1 MLLRIKYKLHLIL
14 LLLIQSSQLIGQSSD
29 EKTSSVIESSNLIGK
44 TINFSNETNYNYLI
58 SVIFKEN
65 YGATKKTGIAKFPSD
80 KFSDYPEIAVLLEK
94 NFIIND
100 TIEDYYFI
108 AKNGISDRVVI
119 KLNDVLLQNTNNQ
132 KDFKEVGESS
142 YYTGRF
148 SEFVIPKSIIIN
160 GVNTL
165 QIFVLKTTSTPIF
178 HGDIYLK
185 KNDSELKDLESKEI
199 NLNGDWTYTVYSENL
214 SNFKTGGLD
223 ANVTSVFPNYDFNE
237 EKFASSSFDDN
248 DWSTTDFPNSFALIF
263 SRQQIDGAVW
273 FRKKINF
280 TEKPKEDYLFEVL
293 DGIDDVDFLYVNGQ
307 LVGSTNCYNC
317 PRRYK
322 IPKEYMQKENIF
334 TLLVIDNHGPG
345 GIRSPIKIKT
355 SKQSIDISNGWKFKL
370 IFDLNIVL
378 FIKDHKEVSNPF
390 ESINYSFIDY
400 DGNAVQRSKLAE
412 IIGIKIGKDYETPF
426 YLLLLITL
434 ILIIVSAI
442 FIYRNFTYKLN
453 KKEDQTNFSSND
465 NTLSSRILIRSGRT
479 DHNIE
484 INSISLVEAK
494 KDYVKISTT
503 DNSYLVRNNLK
514 VFLEQLP
521 ENILIRVNKSQAIN
535 INQIDRIKKNIIYTK
550 NDISFK
556 IGKSYTKKVS
566 QLLK

>member
-14 LLLIQSSQLIGQSSD
+14 LLLIQSSHLIGQSSG
-29 EKTSSVIESSNLIGK
+29 EKTSLVIESTNLVNK
-44 TINFSNETNYNYLI
+44 TESYNDEKSYNDLI
-58 SVIFKEN
+58 SIIFKDD
-65 YGATKKTGIAKFPSD
+65 YGVIKNTGVAKFPSD
-80 KFSDYPEIAVLLEK
+80 TFSDYPEIAVLFEK
-94 NFIIND
+94 NFILND
-100 TIEDYYFI
+100 TISDYFFI

-119 KLNDVLLQNTNNQ
+119 KFNDAILQNTNNQ

-142 YYTGRF
+142 YHTGRF

-293 DGIDDVDFLYVNGQ
+293 DGIDDVDFLFVNGQ

-334 TLLVIDNHGPG
+334 TLLIIDNYGLG
-345 GIRSPIKIKT
+345 GLSGPIKIKT
-355 SKQSIDISNGWKFKL
+355 SKQSIDISKGWKFKL
-370 IFDLNIVL
+370 IFDIKKIH
-378 FIKDHKEVSNPF
+378 FIEIYKEISNPF
-390 ESINYSFIDY
+390 ESSNYSFIDFN
-400 DGNAVQRSKLAE
+400 GNAIQNSKVAE
-412 IIGIKIGKDYETPF
+412 MMGIKIGKDYETPF

-465 NTLSSRILIRSGRT
+465 NILSSRILIRSGRT

-484 INSISLVEAK
+484 INSISLIEAK

-521 ENILIRVNKSQAIN
+521 ENILIRINKSQAIN
-535 INQIDRIKKNIIYTK
+535 INQIDRIKKNIIYAK
-550 NDISFK
+550 SDVSFK
-556 IGKSYTKKVS
+556 IDKSYIKTVN
-566 QLLK
+566 QILK

>member
-1 MLLRIKYKLHLIL
+1 MLLRTKYKLRLIL
-14 LLLIQSSQLIGQSSD
+14 IILIQSSQLIGQSSD

-44 TINFSNETNYNYLI
+44 TISLSNETNYNYLI

-65 YGATKKTGIAKFPSD
+65 SGATKKTGIAKFPSD

-100 TIEDYYFI
+100 TISDYYFI

-119 KLNDVLLQNTNNQ
+119 KFNDVLLQNTNNQ
-132 KDFKEVGESS
+132 KNFKEVGESS
-142 YYTGRF
+142 DYTERF
-148 SEFVIPKSIIIN
+148 SEFIIPKSIIIN

-214 SNFKTGGLD
+214 SNFKTGGVD
-223 ANVTSVFPNYDFNE
+223 ANVTSVFHNYDFNE

-293 DGIDDVDFLYVNGQ
+293 DGIDDADFLYVNGQ

-334 TLLVIDNHGPG
+334 TLLIIDNYGLG
-345 GIRSPIKIKT
+345 GLTGPIKIKT
-355 SKQSIDISNGWKFKL
+355 SKQSIDISKGWKFKL
-370 IFDLNIVL
+370 IFDIKKIH
-378 FIKDHKEVSNPF
+378 FIEIYKEISNPF
-390 ESINYSFIDY
+390 ESGNYSFIDFN
-400 DGNAVQRSKLAE
+400 GNAIQKLKVAE
-412 IIGIKIGKDYETPF
+412 MMGIKIDKDYETPF

-442 FIYRNFTYKLN
+442 FIYRNFTYKSN
-453 KKEDQTNFSSND
+453 KKENQTNFRPND
-465 NTLSSRILIRSGRT
+465 NILSRRILIRSGRS

-484 INSISLVEAK
+484 VNSISLIEAK
-494 KDYVKISTT
+494 KDYVKILTT

-521 ENILIRVNKSQAIN
+521 TNIIIRINKSQAIN
-535 INQIDRIKKNIIYTK
+535 INQIDRIKKNIVYSK
-550 NDISFK
+550 NDSSFK
-556 IGKSYTKKVS
+556 IGQSYTKKVN
-566 QLLK
+566 QILK

>member
-1 MLLRIKYKLHLIL
+1 MLLRTKYKLRLIL
-14 LLLIQSSQLIGQSSD
+14 IILIQSSQLIGQSSD

-44 TINFSNETNYNYLI
+44 TISFSNETNYNYLI

-65 YGATKKTGIAKFPSD
+65 SGATKKTGIAKFPSD

-100 TIEDYYFI
+100 TISDYYFI

-119 KLNDVLLQNTNNQ
+119 KFNDVLLQNTNNQ

-293 DGIDDVDFLYVNGQ
+293 DGIDDADFLYVNGQ

-334 TLLVIDNHGPG
+334 TLLIIDNYGLG
-345 GIRSPIKIKT
+345 GLTGPIKIKT
-355 SKQSIDISNGWKFKL
+355 SKQSIDISKGWKFKL
-370 IFDLNIVL
+370 IFDIKKIH
-378 FIKDHKEVSNPF
+378 FIEIYKEISNPF
-390 ESINYSFIDY
+390 ESGNYSFIDFN
-400 DGNAVQRSKLAE
+400 GNAIQKLKVAE
-412 IIGIKIGKDYETPF
+412 MMGIKIDKDYETPF

-442 FIYRNFTYKLN
+442 FIYRNFTYKSN
-453 KKEDQTNFSSND
+453 KKENQTNFRPND
-465 NTLSSRILIRSGRT
+465 NILSRRILIRSGRS

-484 INSISLVEAK
+484 VNSISLIEAK
-494 KDYVKISTT
+494 KDYVKILTT

-556 IGKSYTKKVS
+556 IGKSYTKTVN

>member
-1 MLLRIKYKLHLIL
+1 LLLRTKYKLRLIL
-14 LLLIQSSQLIGQSSD
+14 IILIQSSQLIGQSSD

-44 TINFSNETNYNYLI
+44 TISLSNETNYNYLI

-65 YGATKKTGIAKFPSD
+65 SGATKKTGIAKFPSD

-100 TIEDYYFI
+100 TISDYYFI

-119 KLNDVLLQNTNNQ
+119 KFNDVLLQNTNNQ
-132 KDFKEVGESS
+132 KNFKEVGESS
-142 YYTGRF
+142 DYTERF
-148 SEFVIPKSIIIN
+148 SEFIIPKSIIIN

-165 QIFVLKTTSTPIF
+165 QIFVLKTTFTPIF

-214 SNFKTGGLD
+214 SNFKTGGVD
-223 ANVTSVFPNYDFNE
+223 ANVTSVFTNYDFNE

-293 DGIDDVDFLYVNGQ
+293 DGIDDADFLYVNGQ

-334 TLLVIDNHGPG
+334 TLLIIDNYGLG
-345 GIRSPIKIKT
+345 GLTGPIKIKT
-355 SKQSIDISNGWKFKL
+355 SKQSIDISKGWKFKL
-370 IFDLNIVL
+370 IFDIKKIH
-378 FIKDHKEVSNPF
+378 FIEIYKEISNPF
-390 ESINYSFIDY
+390 ESGNYSFIDFN
-400 DGNAVQRSKLAE
+400 GNAIQKLKVAE
-412 IIGIKIGKDYETPF
+412 MMGIKIDKDYETPF

-442 FIYRNFTYKLN
+442 FIYRNFTYKSN
-453 KKEDQTNFSSND
+453 KKENQTNFRPND
-465 NTLSSRILIRSGRT
+465 NILSRRILIRSGRS

-484 INSISLVEAK
+484 VNSISLIEAK
-494 KDYVKISTT
+494 KDYVKILTT

-521 ENILIRVNKSQAIN
+521 TNIIIRINKSQAIN
-535 INQIDRIKKNIIYTK
+535 INQIDRIKKNIVYSK
-550 NDISFK
+550 NDSSFK
-556 IGKSYTKKVS
+556 IGQSYTKKVN
-566 QLLK
+566 QILK

>member
-1 MLLRIKYKLHLIL
+1 LLLRTKYKLRLIL
-14 LLLIQSSQLIGQSSD
+14 IILIQSSQLIGQSSD

-44 TINFSNETNYNYLI
+44 TISFSNETNYNYLI

-334 TLLVIDNHGPG
+334 TLLIIDNYGLG
-345 GIRSPIKIKT
+345 GLSGPIKIKT
-355 SKQSIDISNGWKFKL
+355 SKQSIDISKGWKFKL
-370 IFDLNIVL
+370 IFDIKKIH
-378 FIKDHKEVSNPF
+378 FIEIYKEISNPF
-390 ESINYSFIDY
+390 ESSNYSFIDFN
-400 DGNAVQRSKLAE
+400 GNAIQNSKVAE
-412 IIGIKIGKDYETPF
+412 MMGIKIGKDYETPF

-521 ENILIRVNKSQAIN
+521 ENILIRINKSQAIN

-550 NDISFK
+550 NDISLK
-556 IGKSYTKKVS
+556 IGKSYTKTVN

>member
-1 MLLRIKYKLHLIL
+1 MLLRTKYKLRLIL
-14 LLLIQSSQLIGQSSD
+14 IILIQSSQLIGQSSD

-44 TINFSNETNYNYLI
+44 TISFSNETNYNYLI

-165 QIFVLKTTSTPIF
+165 QIFVLKTSLSPIF

-334 TLLVIDNHGPG
+334 TLLIIDNYGLG
-345 GIRSPIKIKT
+345 GLSGPIKIKT
-355 SKQSIDISNGWKFKL
+355 SKQSIDISKGWKFKL
-370 IFDLNIVL
+370 IFDIKKIH
-378 FIKDHKEVSNPF
+378 FIEIYKEISNPF
-390 ESINYSFIDY
+390 ESSNYSFIDFN
-400 DGNAVQRSKLAE
+400 GNAIQNSKVAE
-412 IIGIKIGKDYETPF
+412 MMGIKIGKDYETPF

-484 INSISLVEAK
+484 INSISLIEAK

-521 ENILIRVNKSQAIN
+521 ENILIRINKSQAIN

-556 IGKSYTKKVS
+556 IGKSYTKTVN

>member
-14 LLLIQSSQLIGQSSD
+14 LLLIQSSHLIGQSSG
-29 EKTSSVIESSNLIGK
+29 EKTWPVIESTNLVNK
-44 TINFSNETNYNYLI
+44 TESYNDEKNYNDLFSI
-58 SVIFKEN
+58 IFKDD
-65 YGATKKTGIAKFPSD
+65 YGDIKNTGVAKFPSD
-80 KFSDYPEIAVLLEK
+80 TFSDYPEIAVLFEK
-94 NFIIND
+94 NFIFND
-100 TIEDYYFI
+100 TISDYFFI

-119 KLNDVLLQNTNNQ
+119 KFNDAILQNTNNQ
-132 KDFKEVGESS
+132 KDFNEIGESM

-148 SEFVIPKSIIIN
+148 SEFIIPQSIIIN
-160 GVNTL
+160 GVNTI
-165 QIFVLKTTSTPIF
+165 QIFVLKTSLTPVF
-178 HGDIYLK
+178 NGDIYLIK
-185 KNDSELKDLESKEI
+185 DSELEDLEGTEI
-199 NLNGDWTYTVYSENL
+199 NLNGDWTYTIYSENL
-214 SNFKTGGLD
+214 SNFKTLPSH
-223 ANVTSVFPNYDFNE
+223 ATVIFSHYNFNE
-237 EKFASSSFDDN
+237 EKFTSSSFNDN
-248 DWSTTDFPNSFALIF
+248 NWGTTNFPNSFYRIF
-263 SRQQIDGAVW
+263 NRQQLDGAVW

-280 TEKPKEDYLFEVL
+280 NEKPKEDYVFEVL

-307 LVGSTNCYNC
+307 LIGNTNCFNC
-317 PRRYK
+317 PRQYI

-345 GIRSPIKIKT
+345 GVRGPIKIKT

-412 IIGIKIGKDYETPF
+412 IIGINFGDDYRANF
-426 YLLLLITL
+426 FLLLSITL
-434 ILIIVSAI
+434 ILIIVLAI
-442 FIYRNFTYKLN
+442 FLYKNFTYKLN

-465 NTLSSRILIRSGRT
+465 NLLSSRILIRSGRT

-484 INSISLVEAK
+484 INSISLIEAK

-556 IGKSYTKKVS
+556 IGKSYTKKVN

>member
-1 MLLRIKYKLHLIL
+1 MLLRIKYKWYLIL
-14 LLLIQSSQLIGQSSD
+14 LLLIQSSHLIGQSSD
-29 EKTSSVIESSNLIGK
+29 EKTSLVIESSNLIDKIGDYNVKK
-44 TINFSNETNYNYLI
+44 TYEDLI
-58 SVIFKEN
+58 SIIFKDD
-65 YGATKKTGIAKFPSD
+65 YGVIKDSGVVKFPSD
-80 KFSDYPEIAVLLEK
+80 KFSDYPEIAVLFEK
-94 NFIIND
+94 NFILND
-100 TIEDYYFI
+100 TISDYFFI

-119 KLNDVLLQNTNNQ
+119 KFNDALLQNTNNQ
-132 KDFKEVGESS
+132 KHFNEIGESMH
-142 YYTGRF
+142 YTGRF
-148 SEFVIPKSIIIN
+148 SEFVIPQSIIKN
-160 GVNTL
+160 GVNTI
-165 QIFVLKTTSTPIF
+165 QIFVLKTSLTPIF

-185 KNDSELKDLESKEI
+185 KDSELEDLEGTEI
-199 NLNGDWTYTVYSENL
+199 NLNGDWTYTIYSENL
-214 SNFKTGGLD
+214 SNFKTLPSH
-223 ANVTSVFPNYDFNE
+223 ATVIFSHYNFNE
-237 EKFASSSFDDN
+237 EKFTSSSFN
-248 DWSTTDFPNSFALIF
+248 DKNWGNTNFPNSFGRIF
-263 SRQQIDGAVW
+263 NRQQLDGAVW

-280 TEKPKEDYLFEVL
+280 NEKPKEDYVFEVL

-307 LVGSTNCYNC
+307 LIGNTNCFNC
-317 PRRYK
+317 PRQYI

-334 TLLVIDNHGPG
+334 TLLVIDHHGPG
-345 GIRSPIKIKT
+345 GVRGPITIKT

-412 IIGIKIGKDYETPF
+412 IIGINFGDDYRANF
-426 YLLLLITL
+426 YLLLSITL
-434 ILIIVSAI
+434 ILIIVLAI
-442 FIYRNFTYKLN
+442 FLYRNFTDKLS

-465 NTLSSRILIRSGRT
+465 NILSSRILIRSGRT

-484 INSISLVEAK
+484 INSISLIEAK

-550 NDISFK
+550 NDISLK
-556 IGKSYTKKVS
+556 IGKSYTKTVN
-566 QLLK
+566 QVLK

>member
-14 LLLIQSSQLIGQSSD
+14 LLLIQSSHLIGQKSE
-29 EKTSSVIESSNLIGK
+29 EKTSLVIESTNLINK
-44 TINFSNETNYNYLI
+44 TESYNDEKSFNDLI
-58 SVIFKEN
+58 SIIFKDG
-65 YGATKKTGIAKFPSD
+65 YGVIKNTGEAKFPSD
-80 KFSDYPEIAVLLEK
+80 TFSDYPEIAVLLEK

-100 TIEDYYFI
+100 TIKDYYFI
-108 AKNGISDRVVI
+108 VKNGISDRVVI
-119 KLNDVLLQNTNNQ
+119 KFNDAFLQNTNNQ
-132 KDFKEVGESS
+132 KDFNEIGESTH
-142 YYTGRF
+142 YTGRF
-148 SEFVIPKSIIIN
+148 SEFIIPQSIIIN
-160 GVNTL
+160 GVNTIQL
-165 QIFVLKTTSTPIF
+165 FVLKTSLTPIF

-185 KNDSELKDLESKEI
+185 KDSELEDLEGTEI
-199 NLNGDWTYTVYSENL
+199 NLNGDWTYTIYSENL
-214 SNFKTGGLD
+214 SNFKTLPSH
-223 ANVTSVFPNYDFNE
+223 ATVIFSHYNFNE
-237 EKFASSSFDDN
+237 EKFTSSSFNDN
-248 DWSTTDFPNSFALIF
+248 NWGTTNFPNSFERIF
-263 SRQQIDGAVW
+263 NRQQLDGAVW

-280 TEKPKEDYLFEVL
+280 NEKPKEDYVFEVL

-307 LVGSTNCYNC
+307 LIGNTNCFNC
-317 PRRYK
+317 PRRYI

-334 TLLVIDNHGPG
+334 TLLMIDNHGPG
-345 GIRSPIKIKT
+345 GVRGPIKIKT

-412 IIGIKIGKDYETPF
+412 IIGINIGDDYRAKF
-426 YLLLLITL
+426 YLLLSITL
-434 ILIIVSAI
+434 ILIIVLAI
-442 FIYRNFTYKLN
+442 FLYRNFTDKLN
-453 KKEDQTNFSSND
+453 KKEDQTNFSSN
-465 NTLSSRILIRSGRT
+465 NNILSSRILIRSGRT

-484 INSISLVEAK
+484 INSISLIEAK

-556 IGKSYTKKVS
+556 IGKSYTKTVN

>member
-1 MLLRIKYKLHLIL
+1 MLLRTKYKLRLIL
-14 LLLIQSSQLIGQSSD
+14 IILIQSSQLIGQSSD

-44 TINFSNETNYNYLI
+44 TISLSNETNYNYLI

-65 YGATKKTGIAKFPSD
+65 SGATKKTGIAKFPSD

-100 TIEDYYFI
+100 TISDYYFI

-119 KLNDVLLQNTNNQ
+119 KFNDVLLQNTNNQ
-132 KDFKEVGESS
+132 KNFKEVGESS
-142 YYTGRF
+142 DYTERF
-148 SEFVIPKSIIIN
+148 SEFIIPKSIIIN

-165 QIFVLKTTSTPIF
+165 QIFVLKTTFTPIF

-214 SNFKTGGLD
+214 SNFKTGGVD
-223 ANVTSVFPNYDFNE
+223 ANVTSVFTNYDFNE

-293 DGIDDVDFLYVNGQ
+293 DGIDDADFLYVNGQ

-334 TLLVIDNHGPG
+334 TLLIIDNYGLG
-345 GIRSPIKIKT
+345 GLTGPIKIKT
-355 SKQSIDISNGWKFKL
+355 SKQSIDISKGWKFKL
-370 IFDLNIVL
+370 IFDIKKIH
-378 FIKDHKEVSNPF
+378 FIEIYKEISNPF
-390 ESINYSFIDY
+390 ESGNYSFIDFN
-400 DGNAVQRSKLAE
+400 GNAIQKLKVAE
-412 IIGIKIGKDYETPF
+412 MMGIKIGKDYETPF

-442 FIYRNFTYKLN
+442 FIYRNFTYKSN
-453 KKEDQTNFSSND
+453 KKENQTNFSPND
-465 NTLSSRILIRSGRT
+465 NILSSRILIRSGRS

-484 INSISLVEAK
+484 VNSISLIEAK

-521 ENILIRVNKSQAIN
+521 TNIIIRINKSQAIN

-556 IGKSYTKKVS
+556 IGKSYTKTVN

>member
-1 MLLRIKYKLHLIL
+1 MH
-14 LLLIQSSQLIGQSSD
+14 
-29 EKTSSVIESSNLIGK
+29 
-44 TINFSNETNYNYLI
+44 
-58 SVIFKEN
+58 
-65 YGATKKTGIAKFPSD
+65 
-80 KFSDYPEIAVLLEK
+80 
-94 NFIIND
+94 
-100 TIEDYYFI
+100 
-108 AKNGISDRVVI
+108 
-119 KLNDVLLQNTNNQ
+119 
-132 KDFKEVGESS
+132 
-142 YYTGRF
+142 YTGRF
-148 SEFVIPKSIIIN
+148 SEFIIPQSIIIN
-160 GVNTL
+160 GVNTI
-165 QIFVLKTTSTPIF
+165 QIFVLKTSLTPIF

-185 KNDSELKDLESKEI
+185 KDSELEDLEGTEMS
-199 NLNGDWTYTVYSENL
+199 LNGDWTYTIYSENL
-214 SNFKTGGLD
+214 SNFKTLPSH
-223 ANVTSVFPNYDFNE
+223 ATVIFSHYNFNE
-237 EKFASSSFDDN
+237 EKFTSSSFNDN
-248 DWSTTDFPNSFALIF
+248 NWGNTNFPNSFERIF
-263 SRQQIDGAVW
+263 NRWQLDGAVW

-280 TEKPKEDYLFEVL
+280 NEKPKEDYVFEVL

-307 LVGSTNCYNC
+307 LIGNTNCFNC
-317 PRRYK
+317 PRQYI

-345 GIRSPIKIKT
+345 GVRGPIKIKT

-412 IIGIKIGKDYETPF
+412 IIGINIGDDYRANF
-426 YLLLLITL
+426 FLLLSITL
-434 ILIIVSAI
+434 IIIIVLAI
-442 FIYRNFTYKLN
+442 LIYKNFTYKLN

-465 NTLSSRILIRSGRT
+465 NILSSRILIRSGRT

-521 ENILIRVNKSQAIN
+521 ENILIRINKSQAIN

-550 NDISFK
+550 NDIFFK
-556 IGKSYTKKVS
+556 IGKSYTKTVN

>member
-1 MLLRIKYKLHLIL
+1 MRLIL
-14 LLLIQSSQLIGQSSD
+14 IILIQSSQLIGQSSD

-44 TINFSNETNYNYLI
+44 TISFSNETNYNYLI

-334 TLLVIDNHGPG
+334 TLLIIDNYGLG
-345 GIRSPIKIKT
+345 GLTGPIKIKT
-355 SKQSIDISNGWKFKL
+355 SKQSIDISKGWKFKL
-370 IFDLNIVL
+370 IFDIKKIH
-378 FIKDHKEVSNPF
+378 FIEIYKEISNPF
-390 ESINYSFIDY
+390 ESSNYSFIDFN
-400 DGNAVQRSKLAE
+400 GNAIQNSKVAE
-412 IIGIKIGKDYETPF
+412 MMGIKIGKDYETPF

-556 IGKSYTKKVS
+556 IGKSYTKTVN

>member
-1 MLLRIKYKLHLIL
+1 MRLIL
-14 LLLIQSSQLIGQSSD
+14 IILIQSSQLIGQSSD

-44 TINFSNETNYNYLI
+44 TISFSNETNYNYLI

-214 SNFKTGGLD
+214 SNFKTGGVD
-223 ANVTSVFPNYDFNE
+223 ANVTSVFPNYEFNE

-334 TLLVIDNHGPG
+334 TLLVIDNYGLG
-345 GIRSPIKIKT
+345 GLSGPIKIKT
-355 SKQSIDISNGWKFKL
+355 SKQSIDISKGWKFKL
-370 IFDLNIVL
+370 IFDIKKIH
-378 FIKDHKEVSNPF
+378 FIEIYKEISNPF
-390 ESINYSFIDY
+390 ESNNYSFIDFN
-400 DGNAVQRSKLAE
+400 GNAIQKLKVAE
-412 IIGIKIGKDYETPF
+412 MMGIKIGKDYETPF

-521 ENILIRVNKSQAIN
+521 
-535 INQIDRIKKNIIYTK
+535 
-550 NDISFK
+550 
-556 IGKSYTKKVS
+556 
-566 QLLK
+566 

>member
-1 MLLRIKYKLHLIL
+1 MLLRTKYKLRLIL
-14 LLLIQSSQLIGQSSD
+14 IILIQSSQLIGQSSD

-44 TINFSNETNYNYLI
+44 TISLSNETNYNYLI
-58 SVIFKEN
+58 SVVFKEN
-65 YGATKKTGIAKFPSD
+65 SGATKKTGIAKFPSD

-100 TIEDYYFI
+100 TISDYYFI

-119 KLNDVLLQNTNNQ
+119 KFNDVLLQNTNNQ
-132 KDFKEVGESS
+132 KNFKEVGESS
-142 YYTGRF
+142 DYTERF
-148 SEFVIPKSIIIN
+148 SEFIIPKSIIIN

-165 QIFVLKTTSTPIF
+165 QIFVLKTTFTPIF

-214 SNFKTGGLD
+214 SNFKTGGVD
-223 ANVTSVFPNYDFNE
+223 ANVTSVFTNYDFNE

-293 DGIDDVDFLYVNGQ
+293 DGIDDADFLYVNGQ

-334 TLLVIDNHGPG
+334 TLLIIDNYGLG
-345 GIRSPIKIKT
+345 GLTGPIKIKT
-355 SKQSIDISNGWKFKL
+355 SKQSIDISKGWKFKL
-370 IFDLNIVL
+370 IFDIKKIH
-378 FIKDHKEVSNPF
+378 FIEIYKEISNPF
-390 ESINYSFIDY
+390 ESGNYSFIDFN
-400 DGNAVQRSKLAE
+400 GNAIQKLKVAE
-412 IIGIKIGKDYETPF
+412 MMGIKIDKDYETPF

-442 FIYRNFTYKLN
+442 FIYRNFTYKSN
-453 KKEDQTNFSSND
+453 KKENQTNFSPND
-465 NTLSSRILIRSGRT
+465 NILSSRILIRSGRS

-484 INSISLVEAK
+484 VNSISLIEAK
-494 KDYVKISTT
+494 KDYVKILTT

-521 ENILIRVNKSQAIN
+521 TNIIIRINKSQAIN
-535 INQIDRIKKNIIYTK
+535 INQIDRIKKNIVYSK
-550 NDISFK
+550 NDSSFK
-556 IGKSYTKKVS
+556 IGQSYTKKVN
-566 QLLK
+566 QILK

>member
-1 MLLRIKYKLHLIL
+1 MLLRTKYKLRLIL
-14 LLLIQSSQLIGQSSD
+14 IILIQSSQLIGQSSD

-44 TINFSNETNYNYLI
+44 TISFSNETNYNYLI

-334 TLLVIDNHGPG
+334 TLLIIDNYGLG
-345 GIRSPIKIKT
+345 GLSGPIKIKT
-355 SKQSIDISNGWKFKL
+355 SKQSIDISKGWKFKL
-370 IFDLNIVL
+370 IFDIKKIH
-378 FIKDHKEVSNPF
+378 FIEIYKEISNPF
-390 ESINYSFIDY
+390 ESSNYSFIDFN
-400 DGNAVQRSKLAE
+400 GNAIQKSKVAE
-412 IIGIKIGKDYETPF
+412 IMGIKIGKDYETPF

-442 FIYRNFTYKLN
+442 FLYRNFSNQLN
-453 KKEDQTNFSSND
+453 KKEDQKNYSSNND
-465 NTLSSRILIRSGRT
+465 KSSSHILIRSSRT
-479 DHNIE
+479 DHNLE
-484 INSISLVEAK
+484 INSIILIEAK

-521 ENILIRVNKSQAIN
+521 ENILIRINKSQAIN

-556 IGKSYTKKVS
+556 IGKSYTKKVN

>member
-1 MLLRIKYKLHLIL
+1 MLLRTKYKLRLIL
-14 LLLIQSSQLIGQSSD
+14 IILIQSSQLIGQSSD

-44 TINFSNETNYNYLI
+44 TISFSNETNYNYLI

-132 KDFKEVGESS
+132 KDFKEVGESN

-293 DGIDDVDFLYVNGQ
+293 DGIDDADFLYVNGQ

-334 TLLVIDNHGPG
+334 TLLIIDNYGLG
-345 GIRSPIKIKT
+345 GLSGPIKIKT
-355 SKQSIDISNGWKFKL
+355 SKQSIDISKGWKFKL
-370 IFDLNIVL
+370 IFDIKKIH
-378 FIKDHKEVSNPF
+378 FIEIYKEISNPF
-390 ESINYSFIDY
+390 ESSNYSFIDFN
-400 DGNAVQRSKLAE
+400 GNAIQKLKVAE
-412 IIGIKIGKDYETPF
+412 MMGIKIDKDYETPF

-442 FIYRNFTYKLN
+442 FIYRNFTNKLN
-453 KKEDQTNFSSND
+453 KKENQTNFSPND
-465 NTLSSRILIRSGRT
+465 NILSSRILIRSGRS

-484 INSISLVEAK
+484 VNSISLIEAK
-494 KDYVKISTT
+494 KDYVKILTT

-514 VFLEQLP
+514 VFLKQLP
-521 ENILIRVNKSQAIN
+521 TNIFIRINKSQAIN

-550 NDISFK
+550 NDISLK
-556 IGKSYTKKVS
+556 IGKSYTKKVN
-566 QLLK
+566 QILK

>member
-1 MLLRIKYKLHLIL
+1 MLLRTKYKLRLIL
-14 LLLIQSSQLIGQSSD
+14 IILIQSSQLIGQSSD

-44 TINFSNETNYNYLI
+44 TISFSNETNYNYLI

-100 TIEDYYFI
+100 TIKDYYFI

-142 YYTGRF
+142 YHTGRF

-334 TLLVIDNHGPG
+334 TLLIIDNYGLG
-345 GIRSPIKIKT
+345 GLSGPIKIKT
-355 SKQSIDISNGWKFKL
+355 SKQSIDISKGWKFKL
-370 IFDLNIVL
+370 IFDIKKIH
-378 FIKDHKEVSNPF
+378 FIEIYKEISNPF
-390 ESINYSFIDY
+390 ESSNYSFIDFN
-400 DGNAVQRSKLAE
+400 GNAIQNSKVAE
-412 IIGIKIGKDYETPF
+412 MMGIKIGKDYETPF

-453 KKEDQTNFSSND
+453 KKEDRTNFSSND

-521 ENILIRVNKSQAIN
+521 ENILIRINKSQAIN

-556 IGKSYTKKVS
+556 IGKSYTKTVN

>member
-1 MLLRIKYKLHLIL
+1 MRLIL
-14 LLLIQSSQLIGQSSD
+14 IILIQSSQLIGQSSD

-44 TINFSNETNYNYLI
+44 TISFSNETNYNYLI

-100 TIEDYYFI
+100 TISDYYFI

-119 KLNDVLLQNTNNQ
+119 KFNDVLLQNTNNQ
-132 KDFKEVGESS
+132 KNFKEVGKSS

-148 SEFVIPKSIIIN
+148 SEFIIPKSIIIN

-165 QIFVLKTTSTPIF
+165 QIFVLKTTFTPIF

-214 SNFKTGGLD
+214 SNFKTGGVD
-223 ANVTSVFPNYDFNE
+223 ANVTSVFTNYDFNE

-334 TLLVIDNHGPG
+334 TLLIIDNYGLG
-345 GIRSPIKIKT
+345 GLTGPIKIKT
-355 SKQSIDISNGWKFKL
+355 SKQSIDISKGWKFKL
-370 IFDLNIVL
+370 IFDIKKIH
-378 FIKDHKEVSNPF
+378 FIEIYKEISNPF
-390 ESINYSFIDY
+390 ESSNYSFIDFN
-400 DGNAVQRSKLAE
+400 GNAIQKLKVAE
-412 IIGIKIGKDYETPF
+412 MMGIKIDKDYETPF

-453 KKEDQTNFSSND
+453 KKEDQTNFRPND
-465 NTLSSRILIRSGRT
+465 NILSSRILIRSGRS

-484 INSISLVEAK
+484 VNSISLVEAK

-521 ENILIRVNKSQAIN
+521 ENILIRINKSQAIN

-556 IGKSYTKKVS
+556 IGKSYTKTVN

>member
-1 MLLRIKYKLHLIL
+1 LLLRTKYKLRLIL
-14 LLLIQSSQLIGQSSD
+14 IILIQSSQLIGQSSD

-44 TINFSNETNYNYLI
+44 TISLSNETNYNYLI

-65 YGATKKTGIAKFPSD
+65 SGATKKTGIAKFPSD

-100 TIEDYYFI
+100 TISDYYFI

-119 KLNDVLLQNTNNQ
+119 KFNDVLLQNTNNQ
-132 KDFKEVGESS
+132 KNFKEVGKSS

-148 SEFVIPKSIIIN
+148 SEFIIPKSIIIN

-165 QIFVLKTTSTPIF
+165 QIFVLKTTFTPIF

-223 ANVTSVFPNYDFNE
+223 ANVTSVFHNYDFNE

-293 DGIDDVDFLYVNGQ
+293 DGIDDADFLYVNGQ

-334 TLLVIDNHGPG
+334 TLLVIDNYGLG
-345 GIRSPIKIKT
+345 GLSGPIKIKT
-355 SKQSIDISNGWKFKL
+355 SKQSIDISKGWKFKL
-370 IFDLNIVL
+370 IFDIKKIH
-378 FIKDHKEVSNPF
+378 FIEIYKEISNPF
-390 ESINYSFIDY
+390 ESSNYSFIDFN
-400 DGNAVQRSKLAE
+400 GNAIQNSKVAE
-412 IIGIKIGKDYETPF
+412 MMGIKIGKDYETPF

-521 ENILIRVNKSQAIN
+521 ENILIRINKSQAIN

-556 IGKSYTKKVS
+556 IGKSYTKTVN

>member
-1 MLLRIKYKLHLIL
+1 MRLIL
-14 LLLIQSSQLIGQSSD
+14 IILIQSSQLIGQSSD

-44 TINFSNETNYNYLI
+44 TISLSNETNYNYLI

-65 YGATKKTGIAKFPSD
+65 SGATKKTGIAKFPSD

-100 TIEDYYFI
+100 TISDYYFI

-119 KLNDVLLQNTNNQ
+119 KFNDVLLQNTNNQ
-132 KDFKEVGESS
+132 KNFKEVGESS
-142 YYTGRF
+142 DYTERF
-148 SEFVIPKSIIIN
+148 SEFIIPKSIIIN

-165 QIFVLKTTSTPIF
+165 QIFVLKTTFTPIF

-214 SNFKTGGLD
+214 SNFKTGGVD
-223 ANVTSVFPNYDFNE
+223 ANVTSVFTNYDFNE

-293 DGIDDVDFLYVNGQ
+293 DGIDDADFLYVNGQ

-334 TLLVIDNHGPG
+334 TLLIIDNYGLG
-345 GIRSPIKIKT
+345 GLTGPIKIKT
-355 SKQSIDISNGWKFKL
+355 SKQSIDISKGWKFKL
-370 IFDLNIVL
+370 IFDIKKIH
-378 FIKDHKEVSNPF
+378 FIEIYKEISNPF
-390 ESINYSFIDY
+390 ESGNYSFIDFN
-400 DGNAVQRSKLAE
+400 GNAIQKLKVAE
-412 IIGIKIGKDYETPF
+412 MMGIKIDKDYETPF

-442 FIYRNFTYKLN
+442 FIYRNFTYKSN
-453 KKEDQTNFSSND
+453 KKENQTNFSPND
-465 NTLSSRILIRSGRT
+465 NILSSRILIRSGRS

-484 INSISLVEAK
+484 VNSISLIEAK
-494 KDYVKISTT
+494 KDYVKILTT

-521 ENILIRVNKSQAIN
+521 TNIIIRINKSQAIN
-535 INQIDRIKKNIIYTK
+535 INQIDRIKKNIVYSK
-550 NDISFK
+550 NDSSFK
-556 IGKSYTKKVS
+556 IGQSYTKKVN
-566 QLLK
+566 QILK

>member
-1 MLLRIKYKLHLIL
+1 LLLRTKYKLRLIL
-14 LLLIQSSQLIGQSSD
+14 IILIQSSQLIGQSSD

-44 TINFSNETNYNYLI
+44 TISFSNETNYNYLI

-214 SNFKTGGLD
+214 SNFKTGGVD
-223 ANVTSVFPNYDFNE
+223 ANVTSVFTNYDFNE

-334 TLLVIDNHGPG
+334 TLLIIDNYGLG
-345 GIRSPIKIKT
+345 GLSGPIKIKT
-355 SKQSIDISNGWKFKL
+355 SKQSIDISKGWKFKL
-370 IFDLNIVL
+370 IFDIKKIH
-378 FIKDHKEVSNPF
+378 FIEIYKEISNPF
-390 ESINYSFIDY
+390 ESSNYSFIDFN
-400 DGNAVQRSKLAE
+400 GNAIQNSKVAE
-412 IIGIKIGKDYETPF
+412 MMGIKIGKDYETPF

-442 FIYRNFTYKLN
+442 FIYRNFTYKSN
-453 KKEDQTNFSSND
+453 KKENQTNFSPND
-465 NTLSSRILIRSGRT
+465 NILSSRILIRSGRS

-484 INSISLVEAK
+484 VNSISLIEAK
-494 KDYVKISTT
+494 KDYVKILTT
-503 DNSYLVRNNLK
+503 DNSYLVRKNLK

-521 ENILIRVNKSQAIN
+521 TNIIIRINKSQAIN
-535 INQIDRIKKNIIYTK
+535 INQIDRIKKNIVYSK
-550 NDISFK
+550 NDSSFK
-556 IGKSYTKKVS
+556 IGQSYTKKVN
-566 QLLK
+566 QILK

>member
-1 MLLRIKYKLHLIL
+1 LRLIL
-14 LLLIQSSQLIGQSSD
+14 IILIQSSQLIGQSSD

-44 TINFSNETNYNYLI
+44 TISFSNETNYNYLI

-334 TLLVIDNHGPG
+334 TLLIIDNYGLG
-345 GIRSPIKIKT
+345 GLSGPIKIKT
-355 SKQSIDISNGWKFKL
+355 SKQSIDISKGWKFKL
-370 IFDLNIVL
+370 IFDIKKIH
-378 FIKDHKEVSNPF
+378 FIEIYKEISNPF
-390 ESINYSFIDY
+390 ESSNYSFIDFN
-400 DGNAVQRSKLAE
+400 GNAIQNSKVAE
-412 IIGIKIGKDYETPF
+412 MMGIKIGKDYETPF

-521 ENILIRVNKSQAIN
+521 ENILIRINKSQAIN

-556 IGKSYTKKVS
+556 IGKSYTKTVN